1 MMVGKRFVEV
11 SDELSAVQLSPDRL
25 RAALGLL
32 NWSYYQSGAQAELSP
47 EQVNRVRL
55 MAASNQA
62 LDPETGRLVLS
73 ALLDQV
79 EFTTGE
85 RESGV
90 VLKPFALVARAAGE
104 QVENKRAVQWA

>member
-1 MMVGKRFVEV
+1 MVGNRLVEV
-11 SDELSAVQLSPDRL
+11 SDELGAVQLSPTKL

-32 NWSYYQSGAQAELSP
+32 NWSYYQLGAQAELSP

-55 MAASNQA
+55 MAERDQA

-79 EFTTGE
+79 EFTTGAGE
-85 RESGV
+85 PGV
-90 VLKPFALVARAAGE
+90 VLKPFGLVAQPSGVR
-104 QVENKRAVQWA
+104 VESQGTSLCA